1 MNLGKKNS
9 VTKNLIDIPVEL
21 RIPQENTQSLVYDKS
36 RDLMCL
42 WIIAK
47 IPCGKSN
54 PETWVLDSEVQMTLF
69 TGGGMKGT
77 QHMEPFLVIVTL
89 QN

>member
-1 MNLGKKNS
+1 M
-9 VTKNLIDIPVEL
+9 
-21 RIPQENTQSLVYDKS
+21 Y
-36 RDLMCL
+36 L
-42 WIIAK
+42 WIMAK
-47 IPCGKSN
+47 ISCGKTN
-54 PETWVLDSEVQMTLF
+54 PETWVLESEIQTEMMLL